1 MKKSILLTAMVLLV
15 MTGLAQAQELG
26 IDIDA
31 TYVSK
36 YLWRG
41 FDILDDVSAFQPS
54 ININFGDTGFSFNLW
69 TSYAGSGGNNRVNL
83 TEYDYTLAYGN
94 TLFEG
99 ETYATDFT
107 ANYIYYDFIDQPSRG
122 SSTVPAIADTQELG
136 VAFAWPNVCPMG
148 IVPSYYVGKIWESR
162 SNSTLGK
169 NYGGWIHIFGLGYDL
184 AVPGLIDTADQ
195 IISISAAA
203 VYNDG
208 YAGATVEHD
217 WSHIVWGAST
227 SIDYGPGTFTP
238 AIYYQT
244 SMDDTVNTENEFWT
258 SMSYTI
264 SF

>member
-26 IDIDA
+26 VDFDA

-36 YLWRG
+36 YIWRG
-41 FDILDDVSAFQPS
+41 VDRLDDVSAFQPS
-54 ININFGDTGFSFNLW
+54 ININLGDTGFSFNLW
-69 TSYAGSGGNNRVNL
+69 TSYAGSGGNGRVNL
-83 TEYDYTLAYGN
+83 TEYDYTLAYGD

-99 ETYATDFT
+99 ETYATNFT
-107 ANYIYYDFIDQPSRG
+107 ANYIYYDFIDQPTR
-122 SSTVPAIADTQELG
+122 AADAQELG
-136 VAFAWPNVCPMG
+136 VAFAWPNICPMG
-148 IVPSYYVGKIWESR
+148 VVPSYYVGKIWASR
-162 SNSTLGK
+162 SNSSLAK
-169 NYGGWIHIFGLGYDL
+169 NYEGWVHVFGLGYDL
-184 AVPGLIDTADQ
+184 AVPGIIDTADQ
-195 IISISAAA
+195 IINVSAAA

-208 YAGATVEHD
+208 YAVAEHD

-244 SMDDTVNTENEFWT
+244 SMDDAVNTEDEFWT